1 MWSTHDI
8 DDFMNYGTTGSE
20 ATKGM
25 EVDMVDLTH
34 PLGFRDVADILNIFN
49 F

>member
-8 DDFMNYGTTGSE
+8 DDFMDYGTTVSE

-25 EVDMVDLTH
+25 EVDMVDPTH
-34 PLGFRDVADILNIFN
+34 HSVLIRDVADI
-49 F
+49 